1 MRVTIDDA
9 AIDVAIDGKG
19 DAIVLIHGFPLT
31 RDEWDAQAA
40 KLAKHAL
47 VIRPDLRGMGR
58 SSVPQG
64 PYLMETVAGDIAGIL
79 DALAID
85 RAAIVGHSLG
95 GYAAMALARMHTERV
110 RSLALVCSRLSADT
124 PEVAKSREEL
134 ADRLEREES
143 IEPAINA
150 YVPKLFAHSTLE
162 QNPSL
167 VDRAREIA
175 RRNDPRGAA
184 AMLRGMAQRFESY
197 DIAEDLDMPVLIAA
211 GGADQ
216 VVPLSEYEAIRRAFP
231 RARLEMLPAS
241 GHMPMLEEPERL
253 TDLLTAFLCERD

>member
-19 DAIVLIHGFPLT
+19 DAIILLHGFPLT

-40 KLAKHAL
+40 QLAQHAL

-58 SSVPQG
+58 SSIPQG
-64 PYLMETVAGDIAGIL
+64 PYLMETLAGDVAGLL

-85 RAAIVGHSLG
+85 RATIVGHSLG

-110 RSLALVCSRLSADT
+110 HRLVLVCSGLAADT
-124 PEVAKSREEL
+124 PEIARSREDL
-134 ADRLEREES
+134 ADRLERDQS
-143 IEPAINA
+143 IEPAIEA
-150 YVPKLFAHSTLE
+150 YIPKLFA
-162 QNPSL
+162 PSNAERSSEL
-167 VDRAREIA
+167 LMRAREIA
-175 RRNDPRGAA
+175 RRNDPIGAA
-184 AMLRGMAQRFESY
+184 AMLRGMAQRAESY
-197 DIAEDLDMPVLIAA
+197 DIAEDLGMPVLII
-211 GGADQ
+211 GGAGDQ
-216 VVPLSEYEAIRRAFP
+216 VVPVREYEAMRGAFP

-253 TDLLTAFLCERD
+253 TDLLTAFAGERD